1 MARGAT
7 TNSLIQQSS
16 QKANSRP
23 IDSGT
28 KTTTSDKAPQ
38 INLLKMGR
46 DSLQLQ
52 REALP
57 QQLEMQ
63 QTYGPQFAAAD
74 VATANARAS
83 GEMAGVSANG
93 ANFNRALRS
102 ASPEIDQATS
112 AITGN
117 LSQLGPSDIEREQ
130 QRQAL
135 ADLQLG
141 GQLSP
146 EETRTANQAARA
158 AFAARGLGRGQNA
171 AIGEVMN
178 REQYAN
184 SRRDQRRGYAS
195 AVDGQSINRRNTD
208 AAIANNAQNT
218 LGSFYDPQMRLYGR
232 GGSAV
237 SGQVAGPNAGS
248 PYLQTAGQVATA
260 NLNAQDAFQARKQ
273 EQYQFGV
280 NREDSYYFSEQN
292 LANGNA
298 NAAAARKAS
307 TTNAVIGAAGTAA
320 GVAAYAWMLGL
331 L

>member
-7 TNSLIQQSS
+7 TNQLLKDLAA
-16 QKANSRP
+16 KAKARP
-23 IDSGT
+23 IDKGT
-28 KTTTSDKAPQ
+28 KETTSEEAPE
-38 INLLKMGR
+38 INLLRMGR
-46 DSLQLQ
+46 DALALQRESYPQQLQLQ
-52 REALP
+52 QE
-57 QQLEMQ
+57 
-63 QTYGPQFAAAD
+63 YGPQFAAAD

-83 GEMAGVSANG
+83 GEMSGISANG
-93 ANFNRALRS
+93 ANFGRALR
-102 ASPEIDQATS
+102 AGSPEIDQATG
-112 AITGN
+112 AITSN

-135 ADLQLG
+135 ADLRLG
-141 GQLSP
+141 GTLSA
-146 EETRTANQAARA
+146 EESRTANQSARA
-158 AFAARGLGRGQNA
+158 AFAARGIGRGQTA

-184 SRRDQRRGYAS
+184 SRRDQRRAYAS
-195 AVDGQSINRRNTD
+195 AVDGQATNRRSTD
-208 AAIANNAQNT
+208 AAIGNNAMNT

-237 SGQVAGPNAGS
+237 SGQVQGPNAGS

-307 TTNAVIGAAGTAA
+307 TTNAAIGAGGTA
-320 GVAAYAWMLGL
+320 LGL
-331 L
+331 AALAFLW